1 MGTGMRTGS
10 TGPGGRQLLI
20 DLKTRKPPAVPSYVE
35 AYNTIVRNL
44 SRNACINLHASHEQI
59 HYQMTSILLS
69 REKDRLGWQER
80 ARICSVHES
89 LSSCSADTALI
100 RTLLLPLTLHH
111 DPTGTRNACAGEVAQ
126 D

>member
-44 SRNACINLHASHEQI
+44 SLNACINLHASQRADSSSNDVDLVEQGLSLI
-59 HYQMTSILLS
+59 HI
-69 REKDRLGWQER
+69 
-80 ARICSVHES
+80 
-89 LSSCSADTALI
+89 
-100 RTLLLPLTLHH
+100 
-111 DPTGTRNACAGEVAQ
+111 
-126 D
+126 

>member
-35 AYNTIVRNL
+35 AYNTIVR
-44 SRNACINLHASHEQI
+44 
-59 HYQMTSILLS
+59 
-69 REKDRLGWQER
+69 QER

-100 RTLLLPLTLHH
+100 LTLLLPLTLHH
-111 DPTGTRNACAGEVAQ
+111 DPTGTRNACAGEVA
-126 D
+126 